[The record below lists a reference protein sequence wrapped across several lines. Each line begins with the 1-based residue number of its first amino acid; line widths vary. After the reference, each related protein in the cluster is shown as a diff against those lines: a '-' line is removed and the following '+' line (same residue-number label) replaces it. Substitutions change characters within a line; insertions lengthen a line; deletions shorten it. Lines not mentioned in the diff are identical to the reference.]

1 MAIAVNEFG
10 SDAGDK
16 ILASRVADNL
26 LMVEEVVAS
35 FALVQIGDSVHVS
48 ARSNGT
54 VNVQLILESLSGGGR
69 YDAAGAVVRNG
80 MQQALLMLK
89 DAIDKYLDPED

>member
-1 MAIAVNEFG
+1 M
-10 SDAGDK
+10 
-16 ILASRVADNL
+16 
-26 LMVEEVVAS
+26 AS

-54 VNVQLILESLSGGGR
+54 VNVQLILESLNGGGR